1 MPRSENHVR
10 LNQLVRLIEEYER
23 CPLTG
28 FEVRILGHKPGR
40 PDGIRIHSAPPAGHS
55 LEMIEEG
62 DDLGARTTVRDGGD
76 LTRLHTGDAESIA
89 HLRRG
94 PAAIGKN
101 GRHIVHDTCRRVI
114 GCATT
119 ALS

>member
-1 MPRSENHVR
+1 VRTSRSGRGLRVARSENHVR
-10 LNQLVRLIEEYER
+10 LNQLVRLIEEHER

-76 LTRLHTGDAESIA
+76 LTPVA
-89 HLRRG
+89 H
-94 PAAIGKN
+94 
-101 GRHIVHDTCRRVI
+101 GRCREYRALAQRP
-114 GCATT
+114 GCYR
-119 ALS
+119 